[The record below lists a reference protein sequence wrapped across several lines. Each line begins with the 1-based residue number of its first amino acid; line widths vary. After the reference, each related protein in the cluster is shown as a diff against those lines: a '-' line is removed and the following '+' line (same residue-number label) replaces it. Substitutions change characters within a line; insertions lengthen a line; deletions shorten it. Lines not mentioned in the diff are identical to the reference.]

1 MSDKI
6 PTPSE
11 RILERIER
19 IDSKISL
26 SMIPSFKGLSR
37 RLVYINILLWIL
49 ILSVWALS
57 GIVIAGYI
65 YG

>member
-6 PTPSE
+6 TTPSE
-11 RILERIER
+11 SILERIER
-19 IDSKISL
+19 IDTKISL
-26 SMIPSFKGLSR
+26 SMIASFKGLSR